1 MDARERDVA
10 AAPHAEPTEGDLQLC
25 VGMATR
31 SGGDEARL
39 AVESVAGQLAA
50 GDELLIVYTGEDA
63 SALQR
68 LEETMAAIAPSVQVL
83 AKYRSGISEARNVI
97 LTTARSRF
105 ICFLD
110 DDETVHPG
118 WVDGYR
124 RVWASAPE
132 RLAVVGGPMLPVWNG
147 GRPPWL
153 HDHLTGVVSVLDLG
167 DERLV
172 LGREL
177 GDPPRLRFA
186 WGGNMSM
193 RKSAIIEAGGFDPD
207 RGTRPEEPDAR
218 GEEEELQERLV
229 ACGLEVWYEPS
240 VRVWHHI
247 RRERLTVDYF
257 RRVMRLHAR
266 EDAKEPH
273 ALRRGLTRVLRSS
286 GRFFLGVVRLNSS
299 EQVVARLGVSYGLA
313 LVGGALRAH
322 AGRGRP

>member
-10 AAPHAEPTEGDLQLC
+10 TAPRPKLDQDGPPLS

-39 AVESVAGQLAA
+39 AVESVAGQLAPS
-50 GDELLIVYTGEDA
+50 DEFLLVYTGDDE
-63 SALQR
+63 SAPQR
-68 LEETMAAIAPSVQVL
+68 LEETMASIAPSVQVL
-83 AKYRSGISEARNVI
+83 VKYRGGISEARNVI
-97 LTTARSRF
+97 VEAARSPF

-110 DDETVHPG
+110 DDETAHPG
-118 WVDGYR
+118 WLEGHR

-167 DERLV
+167 DQPLV
-172 LGREL
+172 LGQKL
-177 GDPPRLRFA
+177 GDRPQPRFA

-207 RGTRPEEPDAR
+207 RGTRPAEPHGR

-229 ACGLEVWYEPS
+229 ARGLEVWYEPS
-240 VRVWHHI
+240 VQVSHHI

-266 EDAKEPH
+266 EDAREPH
-273 ALRRGLTRVLRSS
+273 ALRRGLVRLLRSS
-286 GRFFLGVVRLNSS
+286 ARFFLGVVLLDSS
-299 EQVVARLGVSYGLA
+299 ERVVARLGMSYGLA
-313 LVGGALRAH
+313 MVGGALREH
-322 AGRGRP
+322 TGRWKP

>member
-1 MDARERDVA
+1 
-10 AAPHAEPTEGDLQLC
+10 
-25 VGMATR
+25 MATR
-31 SGGDEARL
+31 SGGDQARH
-39 AVESVAGQLAA
+39 AVESVAVQLGA
-50 GDELLIVYTGEDA
+50 GDELLIVYTGDDE
-63 SALQR
+63 SAPQR
-68 LEETMAAIAPSVQVL
+68 LEEAMPPIAPSVQVL
-83 AKYRSGISEARNVI
+83 AKYRSGISVARNVI
-97 LTTARSRF
+97 LAAARSPF

-110 DDETVHPG
+110 DDEIVHPG

-167 DERLV
+167 DEPLV
-172 LGREL
+172 LGRKV

-193 RKSAIIEAGGFDPD
+193 RRSAIIEAGGFDPD
-207 RGTRPEEPDAR
+207 RGARPDEPHGR

-229 ACGLEVWYEPS
+229 ARGLEVWYEPS
-240 VRVWHHI
+240 VQVSHHI

-266 EDAKEPH
+266 EDAREPQ
-273 ALRRGLTRVLRSS
+273 ALRRGLVRLLRSS
-286 GRFFLGVVRLNSS
+286 ARFCVGVVRLDSS
-299 EQVVARLGVSYGLA
+299 ERVVARLGLSYGLA
-313 LVGGALRAH
+313 MVGGALKEH
-322 AGRGRP
+322 TGRWKP

>member
-10 AAPHAEPTEGDLQLC
+10 AAPQAEPTEGDLQLC

-63 SALQR
+63 SAPQR

-97 LTTARSRF
+97 VAAARSPF

-110 DDETVHPG
+110 DDETAHPG
-118 WVDGYR
+118 WVEGYR
-124 RVWASAPE
+124 RVWASAPG
-132 RLAVVGGPMLPVWNG
+132 RLAVVGGPVLPVWNG

-153 HDHLTGVVSVLDLG
+153 YDHLTGVVSLLDLG
-167 DERLV
+167 DQRLV
-172 LGREL
+172 LGRRL
-177 GDPPRLRFA
+177 GDAPQLRFA

-207 RGTRPEEPDAR
+207 RGTRPDEPHGR

-229 ACGLEVWYEPS
+229 ARGLEVWYEPS
-240 VRVWHHI
+240 VQVWHHI

-266 EDAKEPH
+266 EDAREPR
-273 ALRRGLTRVLRSS
+273 AVRRGLVRILRSTA
-286 GRFFLGVVRLNSS
+286 RFFLGVVRLDSS
-299 EQVVARLGVSYGLA
+299 ERVVARLGMSYGLA
-313 LVGGALRAH
+313 MVGGALKAH
-322 AGRGRP
+322 TGRRKP

>member
-10 AAPHAEPTEGDLQLC
+10 TASQAKLGPDGPPLC

-31 SGGDEARL
+31 SGGDQARL
-39 AVESVAGQLAA
+39 AVESVAGQLAPS
-50 GDELLIVYTGEDA
+50 DEFLLVYTGDDE
-63 SALQR
+63 SAPRR
-68 LEETMAAIAPSVQVL
+68 LGETMAGIAPSVQVL
-83 AKYRSGISEARNVI
+83 AKYRAGISEARNVI
-97 LTTARSRF
+97 VAAARSPF

-110 DDETVHPG
+110 DDETAHPG
-118 WVDGYR
+118 WLEGYR

-167 DERLV
+167 DQPLV
-172 LGREL
+172 LGRRL
-177 GDPPRLRFA
+177 GDPPQLRFA

-207 RGTRPEEPDAR
+207 RGTRPDEPHGR

-229 ACGLEVWYEPS
+229 TRGLEVWYEPS
-240 VRVWHHI
+240 VPVSHHI

-266 EDAKEPH
+266 EDARQPH
-273 ALRRGLTRVLRSS
+273 ALRRGLVRVLRSS
-286 GRFFLGVVRLNSS
+286 ARFFLGVLRFDAS
-299 EQVVARLGVSYGLA
+299 ERVVARLGVSYGLA
-313 LVGGALRAH
+313 MVGGALRTH
-322 AGRGRP
+322 TGRRKP

>member
-10 AAPHAEPTEGDLQLC
+10 AAPQAEPTEGDLQLC

-63 SALQR
+63 SAPQR

-97 LTTARSRF
+97 LAAARSPF
-105 ICFLD
+105 VCFLD
-110 DDETVHPG
+110 DDETAHDG
-118 WVDGYR
+118 WLEAHR
-124 RVWASAPE
+124 RVWASAPQ
-132 RLAVVGGPMLPVWNG
+132 RLAVVGGPMLPDWNG

-153 HDHLTGVVSVLDLG
+153 RDHLTGVLSVLDLG
-167 DERLV
+167 DEPLV
-172 LGREL
+172 LGRKL
-177 GDPPRLRFA
+177 GNPPQLRFA

-193 RKSAIIEAGGFDPD
+193 RKSAIVEAGGFDPD
-207 RGTRPEEPDAR
+207 RGARPEEPYAR

-229 ACGLEVWYEPS
+229 ARGLEVWYEPS
-240 VRVWHHI
+240 ARVRHHI
-247 RRERLTVDYF
+247 RQERLSLDYF
-257 RRVMRLHAR
+257 RRAMRMHAL
-266 EDAKEPH
+266 EDSRKPH
-273 ALRRGLTRVLRSS
+273 ALRRGLVRVLRS
-286 GRFFLGVVRLNSS
+286 GARFLVGVVRLDSS
-299 EQVVARLGVSYGLA
+299 ERDVARLGMSYGFA

-322 AGRGRP
+322 TGRGRP